1 MHRFWISLALLL
13 ATAMPSA
20 AHPGVGLVMDR
31 QGNVFYTDLA
41 HVWRIA
47 PNGRKSIAVRNV
59 HTHELALDAADD
71 LYGEDLQFQ
80 GGGTWRRRLWM
91 RTPAGV
97 VRDVVPWRS
106 GFPRDFGVVRDRAG
120 TTYWVELTRNQSL
133 LHKRSRDG
141 HLITLAP
148 QTRFGFP
155 INWLTVA
162 ADGSVYVADGR
173 DLRRIDPNG
182 KVSTLAQGLSRSHES
197 HALGGMS
204 IDPRGNVY
212 VAVYGD
218 SSVVRVTP
226 NGKVETVARSA
237 APWSPSGVLVAP
249 NGDLWI
255 LEYSTSN
262 AAHVRRV
269 VPLKAKP
276 R

>member
-1 MHRFWISLALLL
+1 MHRFWTGLALLL
-13 ATAMPSA
+13 ATAAPGA

-47 PNGRKSIAVRNV
+47 PDGRKSIAMRDV
-59 HTHELALDAADD
+59 HTHELALDATDN

-80 GGGTWRRRLWM
+80 GGDKWRRRLWM
-91 RTPAGV
+91 RTPAGA
-97 VRDVVPWRS
+97 VRDVIPWRS

-120 TTYWVELTRNQSL
+120 ATYWIESTRKRSL
-133 LHKRSRDG
+133 LRKRSPDG
-141 HLITLAP
+141 RLTTLAP
-148 QTRFGFP
+148 QARLGSP
-155 INWLTVA
+155 LNWLTVA
-162 ADGSVYVADGR
+162 ADGSIYVVDGR

-182 KVSTLAQGLSRSHES
+182 EVSTVAPALAGPRKDPW
-197 HALGGMS
+197 LGGMA

-212 VAVYGD
+212 VAVYSD
-218 SSVVRVTP
+218 SRVVRVTP
-226 NGKVETVARSA
+226 GGKVAAVARSA
-237 APWSPSGVLVAP
+237 APWAPSGVLVAP

-269 VPLKAKP
+269 VPLKGRP